1 MKADKTARLSK
12 MLRLS
17 QTTRLLGLYTIH
29 MREDGLLQILLFL
42 PSLAICW
49 LSGRPAKGV
58 WPKLI
63 LVLILF
69 GLAGLGYCFSPV
81 WLYSLG
87 PLVLLAYTAF
97 YDEDSFAYLVRLQLP
112 FYLLSGL
119 INLLAP
125 TDLAIWAVPS
135 LAACLLLAWKV
146 AKFSAW
152 LGLFPLLA
160 GGLLLV
166 PQPLARL
173 LLTYLIFASLLAF
186 YLLTSAQAATNA
198 ESFRRAVLA
207 DQYEEVKAIYLQM
220 RGWRHDY
227 HNHLQTM
234 KAYLAQEQWED
245 LASYL
250 DELEADLRAVD
261 LLVKS
266 GNPMVDAIL
275 NSKLSLAK
283 QASIRL
289 DLTVHVM
296 DRLSISDTDLCII
309 LGNLLDNAME
319 ACAELEPDKRY
330 IRLYLDA
337 IGQQFYLSI
346 QNSAKEILSF
356 EEKHYISTKRGNHG
370 LGLKRVALLIES
382 YEGFLNLQNEP
393 GIFAVEVSIP
403 LEDQA
408 R

>member
-1 MKADKTARLSK
+1 
-12 MLRLS
+12 MLKP
-17 QTTRLLGLYTIH
+17 LGLYTIH
-29 MREDGLLQILLFL
+29 MREDGLLQILLFV
-42 PSLAICW
+42 PSLAMCW

-63 LVLILF
+63 LLLILS
-69 GLAGLGYCFSPV
+69 GLAALAYFFAPV
-81 WLYSLG
+81 WLYSVG
-87 PLVLLAYTAF
+87 PLVLLAYTTF
-97 YDEDSFAYLVRLQLP
+97 YDEDSLAYLARVQLP
-112 FYLLSGL
+112 FYLASGL
-119 INLLAP
+119 ISLLAP
-125 TDLAIWAVPS
+125 LDLAIWAVPS
-135 LAACLLLAWKV
+135 LAACLILAWKE
-146 AKFSAW
+146 ARLSLW
-152 LGLFPLLA
+152 LCLFPLLGA
-160 GGLLLV
+160 GLLLV
-166 PQPLARL
+166 PQALGRL
-173 LLTYLIFASLLAF
+173 LLTYLIFASLLAS

-198 ESFRRAVLA
+198 ERFRRAVLA
-207 DQYEEVKAIYLQM
+207 DQYKEVKAIYLQM

-234 KAYLAQEQWED
+234 KAYLAQDQWTE
-245 LASYL
+245 LAAYL

-266 GNPMVDAIL
+266 GNSMVDAIL

-283 QASIRL
+283 QADIRL

-296 DRLSISDTDLCII
+296 DQLSISDTDLCII

-319 ACAELEPDKRY
+319 ACAELEPDQRY

-370 LGLKRVALLIES
+370 LGLKRVALLVEN

-403 LEDQA
+403 LEDQGQA
-408 R
+408 RRH